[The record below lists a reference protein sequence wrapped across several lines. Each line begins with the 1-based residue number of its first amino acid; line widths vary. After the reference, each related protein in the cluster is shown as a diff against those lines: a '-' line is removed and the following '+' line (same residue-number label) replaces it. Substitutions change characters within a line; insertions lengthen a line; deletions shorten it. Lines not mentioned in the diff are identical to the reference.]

1 MSFVAG
7 TVALDFFTD
16 DAFLQGVKDKG
27 EIMRERLERIAAAHP
42 DRGWE
47 VRGAGM
53 MQGLD
58 TGDGDFAAAVQRECF
73 ESGLLIGPCGSGGR
87 VIKLIPPLII
97 SEEDLRA
104 GLDLLEA
111 AIDAVAGAA

>member
-1 MSFVAG
+1 
-7 TVALDFFTD
+7 
-16 DAFLQGVKDKG
+16 
-27 EIMRERLERIAAAHP
+27 
-42 DRGWE
+42 
-47 VRGAGM
+47 M

-58 TGDGDFAAAVQRECF
+58 TGDGAFAAAVQRACF

-97 SEEDLRA
+97 SEEDLQE

-111 AIDAVAGAA
+111 AIGAVAGEE